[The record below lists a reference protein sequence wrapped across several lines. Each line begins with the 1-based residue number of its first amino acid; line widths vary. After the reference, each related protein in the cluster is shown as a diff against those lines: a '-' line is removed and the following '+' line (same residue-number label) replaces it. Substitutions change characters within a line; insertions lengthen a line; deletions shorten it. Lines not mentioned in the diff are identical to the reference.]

1 MDSVVQLNLHN
12 LILRALAKL
21 GFIGFLAF
29 LFQII
34 SLYKLKVIKLLN
46 EYKLI
51 WNGFFVGI
59 TVYLMQ
65 GFVVE
70 FLSSRYFWMFLG
82 LYNYLTNIKYE
93 SNK

>member
-1 MDSVVQLNLHN
+1 ME
-12 LILRALAKL
+12 
-21 GFIGFLAF
+21 
-29 LFQII
+29 
-34 SLYKLKVIKLLN
+34 LLN

-51 WNGFFVGI
+51 RNSFFVRI

-82 LYNYLTNIKYE
+82 LYNCLTNIKYE